1 MKRWGVRWL
10 LVVILFAASA
20 AGCFRTQVR
29 AMPPKCPPPTMAM
42 IDELIE
48 MIEQQEYPRVRT
60 WIAEMDRYCVSV
72 LAMRKP

>member
-1 MKRWGVRWL
+1 
-10 LVVILFAASA
+10 
-20 AGCFRTQVR
+20 
-29 AMPPKCPPPTMAM
+29 M

-48 MIEQQEYPRVRT
+48 MIEQREYPRVRT